1 MAQAG
6 PTERSRKASLSNRC
20 KTWLLGSLSKLEIH
34 FEAFLFASRWL
45 AAPIYLGLVLGL
57 FLLLIKFFHLL
68 ISATDILY
76 HPETDAVPIVLSFID
91 IALVTNLL
99 LIVILAGY
107 EHFVS
112 KIETGDDPDRPGWMS
127 TVGFAGLKLKLFAS
141 IIAITGI
148 ELLKAFMEL
157 REDPHL
163 LDPRQLTWLVAIHVT
178 FLFTAVLS
186 SIADWLS
193 SRVEPPETETQPC
206 GPVRQHAP
214 VEPPAP
220 PLDSV
225 EPAL

>member
-1 MAQAG
+1 MASDNNEAT
-6 PTERSRKASLSNRC
+6 TEPGKMRWIPESRLARSFL
-20 KTWLLGSLSKLEIH
+20 WLENH

-45 AAPIYLGLVLGL
+45 AAPIYFGLVLGL
-57 FLLLIKFFHLL
+57 GLLLFKFFVELKVAFQQAVAGTL
-68 ISATDILY
+68 
-76 HPETDAVPIVLSFID
+76 DAVPTVLTFID

-112 KIETGDDPDRPGWMS
+112 KIDTANDEDRPGWMN

-148 ELLKAFMEL
+148 ELLKAFMDL
-157 REDPHL
+157 RDERPVSA
-163 LDPRQLTWLVAIHVT
+163 QTLTWLILIHIT

-193 SRVEPPETETQPC
+193 SRVEPPEQDSPSKA
-206 GPVRQHAP
+206 AP
-214 VEPPAP
+214 GGAKVKAPHMAPDPA
-220 PLDSV
+220 